1 MSDRLYFEELSLER
15 ILDIVE
21 FEKPRG
27 VVISTG
33 GQIPNNLSR
42 FPCMR
47 MEICNKPEGHRSRRR
62 SACVFEA
69 PRQLLDQPPWVEL
82 TTHAAAAKAA
92 SESAIRFWCGL
103 RTCSPVR
110 Q

>member
-33 GQIPNNLSR
+33 GQIPNNLAL
-42 FPCMR
+42 PLH
-47 MEICNKPEGHRSRRR
+47 ENGVKILRRTSPKDIDR
-62 SACVFEA
+62 AEDPHVFSK
-69 PRQLLDQPPWVEL
+69 LLDKLSVINL
-82 TTHAAAAKAA
+82 HD
-92 SESAIRFWCGL
+92 
-103 RTCSPVR
+103 
-110 Q
+110 